1 MGAFLFASL
10 YGKILKRGFS
20 MSKLKNL
27 LSAYPNSRIYLHF
40 ETSELARRF
49 LADAEAEGFTFGDG
63 VKPTERSADSIFALN
78 DDMTINYVG
87 FVGHM
92 AFASGTDKVGDK
104 KLVRIEYGEI

>member
-1 MGAFLFASL
+1 
-10 YGKILKRGFS
+10 

-63 VKPTERSADSIFALN
+63 AKPTSRKPDSIFALN
-78 DDMTINYVG
+78 DNMTINYVG

-92 AFASGTDKVGDK
+92 AFGSGTDKIGDK

>member
-1 MGAFLFASL
+1 
-10 YGKILKRGFS
+10 

-40 ETSELARRF
+40 ETSELACRF

-63 VKPTERSADSIFALN
+63 AKPTSRKPDSIFALN
-78 DDMTINYVG
+78 DNMTINYVG

-92 AFASGTDKVGDK
+92 AFGSGTDKIGDK

>member
-1 MGAFLFASL
+1 
-10 YGKILKRGFS
+10 

-40 ETSELARRF
+40 ETSELACRF

-63 VKPTERSADSIFALN
+63 AKPTSRKPDSIFALN

-87 FVGHM
+87 FIGHM
-92 AFASGTDKVGDK
+92 AFSSGTDKIEER
-104 KLVRIEYGEI
+104 KLVRIEYSEI

>member
-1 MGAFLFASL
+1 
-10 YGKILKRGFS
+10 

>member
-1 MGAFLFASL
+1 
-10 YGKILKRGFS
+10 

-27 LSAYPNSRIYLHF
+27 LSVYPNSKIFLHF

-63 VKPTERSADSIFALN
+63 AKPTSREPDSIFALN

-87 FVGHM
+87 SIGHM
-92 AFASGTDKVGDK
+92 AFSSGTDKVGER
-104 KLVRIEYGEI
+104 KLVRVEYSEI

>member
-1 MGAFLFASL
+1 
-10 YGKILKRGFS
+10 

-49 LADAEAEGFTFGDG
+49 LVDAEAEGFTFGDG

-92 AFASGTDKVGDK
+92 AFGSGTYKIGDK

>member
-1 MGAFLFASL
+1 
-10 YGKILKRGFS
+10 

-40 ETSELARRF
+40 ETSELARQF

-63 VKPTERSADSIFALN
+63 AKPTSRKPDSIFALN

-87 FVGHM
+87 SIGHM
-92 AFASGTDKVGDK
+92 AFSLGTDKIGNRT
-104 KLVRIEYGEI
+104 LVRIEYGEI

>member
-1 MGAFLFASL
+1 
-10 YGKILKRGFS
+10 

-27 LSAYPNSRIYLHF
+27 LSAYPNSRIFLHF
-40 ETSELARRF
+40 KTHELARRF
-49 LADAEAEGFTFGDG
+49 LVDAEAEGFTFGDG
-63 VKPTERSADSIFALN
+63 VKPTERGADSIFALN

-92 AFASGTDKVGDK
+92 AFGSGTDKIGDK